1 MVRHYST
8 LYIIERQE
16 GSLGFVTRLLNLDEL
31 FTNRGLAIDKTLVS
45 ILFDIEIVLW
55 FMRRLPFIRNNFYVI
70 AKLFEEK
77 RTTSIGSL

>member
-1 MVRHYST
+1 
-8 LYIIERQE
+8 
-16 GSLGFVTRLLNLDEL
+16 LGFVTRLLNLDEL